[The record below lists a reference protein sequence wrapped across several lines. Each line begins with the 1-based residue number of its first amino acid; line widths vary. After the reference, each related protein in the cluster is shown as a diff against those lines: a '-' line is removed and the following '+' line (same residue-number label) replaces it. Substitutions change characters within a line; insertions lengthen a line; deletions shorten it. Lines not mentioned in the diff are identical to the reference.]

1 MLERDLQALLV
12 FALGNRLLG
21 MTPNEIIKEIRR
33 LDLKEQ
39 LGVIRF
45 ARQLAV
51 GRRLTGKQLSELAEQ
66 MVKATDP
73 AEEAIIREAM
83 IRGFYSV
90 PAGRTRSGTRNKRA
104 TPQRNRNKRSTKRV

>member
-1 MLERDLQALLV
+1 
-12 FALGNRLLG
+12 
-21 MTPNEIIKEIRR
+21 MTANEIIEEIKR
-33 LDLKEQ
+33 LDRKQQ

-83 IRGFYSV
+83 IRGFYGATAG
-90 PAGRTRSGTRNKRA
+90 PAGSGTRNKRIV
-104 TPQRNRNKRSTKRV
+104 TKRNRNKRSAKRV